1 MSSITFRFI
10 RTNTS
15 SASDD
20 EVCTVT
26 RTAGGEFDLRFKYKD
41 NNDSTLVN
49 SLTAHSDVVQ
59 RWVRRAI
66 EMIEVDADPFT
77 SFQIDFP
84 LLPSILFSVKDIG
97 LHYHAIL
104 DAVEFSLDNW
114 PTTRS
119 KTPARTANLDN
130 LEFISSSRNQF
141 MNRPPMNL
149 ASRPQ
154 ADSGSVS
161 SNSSMP
167 SLHPMQTR
175 SQARHY
181 FVD

>member
-10 RTNTS
+10 RTKTS
-15 SASDD
+15 PANDD

-41 NNDSTLVN
+41 NNDSILVN

-84 LLPSILFSVKDIG
+84 LLPSILFNVSDVG

-119 KTPARTANLDN
+119 KTPSNLQPMSRAANAR
-130 LEFISSSRNQF
+130 
-141 MNRPPMNL
+141 
-149 ASRPQ
+149 RPQ
-154 ADSGSVS
+154 TDGGSVS
-161 SNSSMP
+161 SSSSMP

-175 SQARHY
+175 SQTHY

>member
-1 MSSITFRFI
+1 MTSITFRFI

-15 SASDD
+15 TANDD

-26 RTAGGEFDLRFKYKD
+26 RTASGEFDLRFKYKD

-66 EMIEVDADPFT
+66 EMIEVDSDPFS

-84 LLPSILFSVKDIG
+84 LLPSILFNVKDVG
-97 LHYHAIL
+97 QHYNAIL

-114 PTTRS
+114 PTSRS
-119 KTPARTANLDN
+119 KTPSRTANLQPM
-130 LEFISSSRNQF
+130 SRAAN
-141 MNRPPMNL
+141 
-149 ASRPQ
+149 ATRPQ
-154 ADSGSVS
+154 VDSGSVS
-161 SNSSMP
+161 SSSSMP

-175 SQARHY
+175 SQRHY